1 MADKQNTM
9 VCVTQQ
15 KTCERLIRKGAEIR
29 DEMGGKLLVI
39 HVTPNSLQVLG
50 NYHQPEALDY
60 LYEISKAM
68 SAEMTV
74 IRSKDTIDTL
84 EEFARKNNVST
95 VVLGES
101 LRPSKENT
109 IVSDLQ
115 KRLGR
120 NIAIKIVPV

>member
-1 MADKQNTM
+1 MSEIPNTM

-29 DEMGGKLLVI
+29 DETGGKLLVI
-39 HVTPNSLQVLG
+39 HVTPTSLQVLG
-50 NYHQPEALDY
+50 NYQQPEALDY
-60 LYEISKAM
+60 LYEISKSM

-74 IRSKDTIDTL
+74 IRSRNTIDTL

-101 LRPSKENT
+101 LKASKENT
-109 IVSDLQ
+109 IINDLQ
-115 KRLGR
+115 KRLGKKV
-120 NIAIKIVPV
+120 AIRMVPV

>member
-1 MADKQNTM
+1 MATKGNVM

-15 KTCERLIRKGAEIR
+15 KTCERLIRKGSEIR
-29 DEMGGKLLVI
+29 DDVGGKLMVI
-39 HVTPNSLQVLG
+39 HVTPTSLQILG

-60 LYEISKAM
+60 LYEISKSM

-84 EEFARKNNVST
+84 ETFAKKNEIT
-95 VVLGES
+95 TIVLGES

-109 IVSDLQ
+109 IVTDLQ
-115 KRLGR
+115 KRLGKE
-120 NIAIKIVPV
+120 IEIKIVPV